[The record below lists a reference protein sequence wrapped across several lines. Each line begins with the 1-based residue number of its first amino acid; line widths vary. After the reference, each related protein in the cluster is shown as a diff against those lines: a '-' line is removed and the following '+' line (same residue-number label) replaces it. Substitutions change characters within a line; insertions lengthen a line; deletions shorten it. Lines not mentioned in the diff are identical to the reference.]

1 MLPQTLIIPAE
12 RDSLLGIRGEAE
24 NHAAQLAKVGVEVEL
39 VRYSGVM
46 HGFFSQ
52 SGYLSKGKATVA
64 KLAKTLGDVASA
76 DAGIE

>member
-12 RDSLLGIRGEAE
+12 RDPLRGEAE
-24 NHAAQLAKVGVEVEL
+24 DHAAQLAKVGVEVEL

-52 SGYLSKGKATVA
+52 SGYLSKGKAAVA
-64 KLAKTLGDVASA
+64 KLAKTLGDAASTG
-76 DAGIE
+76 AGAE